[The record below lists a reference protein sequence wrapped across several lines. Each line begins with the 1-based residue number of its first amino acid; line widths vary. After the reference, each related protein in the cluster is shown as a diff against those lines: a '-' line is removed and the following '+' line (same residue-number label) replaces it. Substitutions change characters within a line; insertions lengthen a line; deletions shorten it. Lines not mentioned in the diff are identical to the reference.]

1 MFRLKLV
8 QNLTTIFLSTFI
20 ASPVIAHIVEVSR
33 DIAATF
39 HLEPDH
45 NPKAGETAT
54 VWFALTRR
62 GGKTVPLSQ
71 CDCELFVYSIPRT
84 ENARPL
90 MQPELK
96 PISAERYREIPGTEI
111 IFPRVGSYELELTG
125 TAKNGAEFNPF
136 TLTYTVNV
144 GL

>member
-1 MFRLKLV
+1 MYHLKIV
-8 QNLTTIFLSTFI
+8 QNLATIVLSTFI
-20 ASPVIAHIVEVSR
+20 AIPGVAHTVEVSG
-33 DIAATF
+33 DVAATF

-45 NPKAGETAT
+45 NPKVGETAT

-71 CDCELFVYSIPRT
+71 CNCELSVYSIPRT

-111 IFPRVGSYELELTG
+111 VFPQVGSYELELTG
-125 TAKNGAEFNPF
+125 TAKNGAAFNPF